1 MFSFS
6 YLDKSKK
13 SEYLPL
19 LFDALYS
26 NMQYIAPSGLT
37 YEDEKSEFLREVGSA
52 LEKEPRKIVLCYSE
66 TELVGFLM
74 YYTRE
79 NLLMIEELQIVKKYQ
94 RTRALKLLCKYMMK
108 NLPENI
114 EHIESFVH
122 KSNVNS
128 ISLQKWLGMEITE
141 EINDTLLRLQGNAA
155 KIKSKIR

>member
-1 MFSFS
+1 MFRFT

-19 LFDALYS
+19 LFDVLYS
-26 NMQYIAPSGLT
+26 NMKDIAPSGLS
-37 YEDEKSEFLREVGSA
+37 YEDEKAEFLREVGGA
-52 LEKEPRKIVLCYSE
+52 LEKEPRKIVLCHSE

-79 NLLMIEELQIVKKYQ
+79 NLIMIEELQIVKKYQ
-94 RTRALKLLCKYMMK
+94 RTRALKLLCRYMMEI
-108 NLPENI
+108 LPENI
-114 EHIESFVH
+114 EYIESFVH

-141 EINDTLLRLQGNAA
+141 EINDALLHLRGDFQAF
-155 KIKSKIR
+155 KSKIK